1 MAASLTLNEARYPWL
16 TWTLTGSGLLLLLS
30 GGVWWAWDAD
40 PSWGRTLML
49 LGLVVVVTGFLI
61 RKRLVCPIWVIVGL
75 AAVVA
80 VFGCYEIW
88 RAIATI
94 LFQGATHTA

>member
-1 MAASLTLNEARYPWL
+1 
-16 TWTLTGSGLLLLLS
+16 
-30 GGVWWAWDAD
+30 
-40 PSWGRTLML
+40 ML

-61 RKRLVCPIWVIVGL
+61 RKRLVRPIWVIVGL

-88 RAIATI
+88 HAIATI
-94 LFQGATHTA
+94 LFQGAAHTA